1 MQNSIN
7 SNRKKYLIIKSN
19 LRIYTFIHLFSVIMQ
34 YMSKS
39 GVIQIHAQKHFHS
52 RALTF
57 LMKNAFYFI
66 LKANFIHNFSSKIMQ
81 KMRQEYQFHTS
92 FRFLKKLYMRQQQVV
107 CSLVLIYFDRRL
119 NLVYHKHKL
128 YKILDY

>member
-19 LRIYTFIHLFSVIMQ
+19 LRIYLFSVIMQ

-81 KMRQEYQFHTS
+81 KMR
-92 FRFLKKLYMRQQQVV
+92 
-107 CSLVLIYFDRRL
+107 
-119 NLVYHKHKL
+119 
-128 YKILDY
+128 